1 MEVIHKL
8 KKEIRNY
15 KVHYWYHTLP
25 KASNFFMGKD
35 QDVLVRRHVNYLG
48 PHHGE
53 SIEPF
58 RK

>member
-8 KKEIRNY
+8 KKIKNY
-15 KVHYWYHTLP
+15 KVHYKHRTLP

-35 QDVLVRRHVNYLG
+35 QDLLVRGHVNYLG

-53 SIEPF
+53 STEPF